1 MLKEVVE
8 FEYKAMI
15 NDRKTT
21 DNFSPKETT
30 PKATGSKINALMGKR
45 LLALLERV
53 SSESQLYPRSM
64 AEGLESIS
72 HSYKYFFNCEVSR
85 LYHTLMEQSKDQ
97 NTTLSPTNSTET
109 TLNQTSNFI
118 LVCLFL

>member
-64 AEGLESIS
+64 AEGLEI
-72 HSYKYFFNCEVSR
+72 SR